1 MSIPLKGNTARHQR
15 SPEDAVGLKLIVGY
29 KFVKASAECLFA
41 GVMLVLGTTNVT
53 ADLRAIALS
62 MQHHAT
68 EAWSLALAGRF
79 VQAAT
84 RRTVVVVVV
93 AASLDGVLSYAE
105 GWVLHRRY
113 RWSRWLV
120 VGATLS
126 FLPFEIIELARRLS
140 AGRVA
145 LLIVNV
151 LIVVYLLRHRVE
163 ASHEVP
169 R

>member
-1 MSIPLKGNTARHQR
+1 MSISLKGKTGRDPRA
-15 SPEDAVGLKLIVGY
+15 PEDAVGLRLIVGY
-29 KFVKASAECLFA
+29 KLLKASAECLFA
-41 GVMLVLGTTNVT
+41 GLMLVLGTTHVT

-68 EAWSLALAGRF
+68 EAWSLALAGRL

-84 RRTVVVVVV
+84 RRNVVVVVI
-93 AASLDGVLSYAE
+93 AAFLDGLLSYAE

-120 VGATLS
+120 VGTTVS
-126 FLPFEIIELARRLS
+126 FLPFEVVELARRLS
-140 AGRVA
+140 AGRVV

-151 LIVVYLLRHRVE
+151 LIVVYLLRHRVA
-163 ASHEVP
+163 ASHEA

>member
-1 MSIPLKGNTARHQR
+1 MSIPLKAKTARHPR
-15 SPEDAVGLKLIVGY
+15 ARGDAVGLRLIVGY
-29 KFVKASAECLFA
+29 KFVKASAECLVA
-41 GVMLVLGTTNVT
+41 GLMLVLGTTHVT

-68 EAWSLALAGRF
+68 EAWSLALAGRL

-84 RRTVVVVVV
+84 RRTVVLVVV

-120 VGATLS
+120 IGTTVS
-126 FLPFEIIELARRLS
+126 FLPLEVIELVRRLS
-140 AGRVA
+140 AGRVV
-145 LLIVNV
+145 LLIVNL
-151 LIVVYLLRHRVE
+151 LIVVYLLRHRVA